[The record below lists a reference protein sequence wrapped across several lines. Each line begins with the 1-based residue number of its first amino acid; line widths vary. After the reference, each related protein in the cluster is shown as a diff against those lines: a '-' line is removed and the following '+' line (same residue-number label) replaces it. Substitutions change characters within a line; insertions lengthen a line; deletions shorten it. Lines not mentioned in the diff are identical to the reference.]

1 MTVSEAIKMQK
12 DFILGKYNNSDIE
25 LKESMKV
32 LTKAYDDLWNY
43 LDEKEPE
50 TLDNFIKYLIDKD
63 NKEIKMKDIIEENYN
78 HVPRID

>member
-32 LTKAYDDLWNY
+32 LTKAYDELWNY
-43 LDEKEPE
+43 LDEKEPD
-50 TLDNFIKYLIDKD
+50 TLDRFIKYLI
-63 NKEIKMKDIIEENYN
+63 ESEEK
-78 HVPRID
+78 